1 MVHGSRLLLLPS
13 AWALAGWQLLAS
25 VWRLM
30 HFCALILVVAFTP
43 ATYSQANRS
52 LLARHVHAAVWEVLP
67 WFTALSALLSL
78 VLIRVVLVS
87 AQSYGLSSYA
97 LEMVVRV
104 LVLELIPLA
113 AAMFVALRGV
123 LVLPT
128 LMPGHAASLAFWREE
143 LVPRLLAG
151 VLAVLALALVSSAV
165 ALVQAYLMVHGPSPW
180 GLPRYTRTVG
190 HVFSPAVFL
199 VFAFKTLLFSLAVS
213 LVPMAASLELQARRR
228 GLDAAAPGMVR
239 LFLVLLQIEAA
250 SLAIKYI

>member
-1 MVHGSRLLLLPS
+1 MVHVSRLHAFPA
-13 AWALAGWQLLAS
+13 AWALAGWRLLSSIWQLL
-25 VWRLM
+25 
-30 HFCALILVVAFTP
+30 HFCALLLVVAFTP
-43 ATYSQANRS
+43 ATYSRANRS

-113 AAMFVALRGV
+113 AAMFVALRAGLALPV
-123 LVLPT
+123 LAPGQAAT
-128 LMPGHAASLAFWREE
+128 LEFWRGE

-190 HVFSPAVFL
+190 HVFSPAVFMG
-199 VFAFKTLLFSLAVS
+199 FALKTLLFSLAVS

-228 GLDAAAPGMVR
+228 GQDVAAPGMVR